1 MCQAGSLL
9 SPWRLGLKGS
19 RHPVRGTPDV
29 VLTSVYHLLVFQ
41 STGNW
46 REKNTLSLR
55 PLGKHRA
62 AHLWGPCDKVQDKW
76 ERRSCFHPCL
86 LKPLGTPAQVS
97 CHSQAHLQGWREASP
112 VKAILLLM
120 SMLRTLHLFRMP
132 PHHQCKDTAVKSA
145 HHEGDT
151 LVLSGVFWSRG
162 SGGARL

>member
-29 VLTSVYHLLVFQ
+29 VLASVYHLLVFQ

-46 REKNTLSLR
+46 REKNTLSFR

-76 ERRSCFHPCL
+76 ERRSCFRPCL
-86 LKPLGTPAQVS
+86 LKPLGTPVRPTHKWDVIAKPISKGGGKPPQLKRS
-97 CHSQAHLQGWREASP
+97 FYSWACWEHSISSGCHLIIRAKIQQ
-112 VKAILLLM
+112 
-120 SMLRTLHLFRMP
+120 
-132 PHHQCKDTAVKSA
+132 
-145 HHEGDT
+145 
-151 LVLSGVFWSRG
+151 
-162 SGGARL
+162 